1 MLNITSVMLI
11 VKFCFFG
18 KKERER
24 GRGRGGEGEMSKTRE
39 RRRKRKRRNGR
50 MLKGGESKQ
59 ARV

>member
-24 GRGRGGEGEMSKTRE
+24 GRGRGGEGEMIKTRE
-39 RRRKRKRRNGR
+39 RRKRKRRNGR

>member
-39 RRRKRKRRNGR
+39 RRKRKRRNGR

-59 ARV
+59 VRV

>member
-39 RRRKRKRRNGR
+39 RRKRKRRNGR